1 MNVTTLGLLFASVI
15 VGAIVV
21 ELFKAKKSR
30 NIQLLLTFSGAYLL
44 AISLLHLLPEL
55 FTYNTTNLT
64 YTWDNG
70 SITTV
75 NIGVFILAGFLIQIL
90 LEYFSQG
97 IEHGHFHK
105 SNIIPFSVLI
115 SLCLHALLEGVPLAG
130 HLSHHAHNAL
140 LTGVILHKMPV
151 AIVLMTF
158 LLQSNMEKKKA
169 YFYLLIFALMAPLG
183 VLSGNLFTIL
193 ANYHNEIMAIVVGI
207 FLHISTTILFEST
220 DGHKFSF
227 TKIITIIIGT
237 LLAILSL

>member
-1 MNVTTLGLLFASVI
+1 MNLTTLGLLFASVI
-15 VGAIVV
+15 AGAIVV
-21 ELFKAKKSR
+21 ELFKPTKSR

-44 AISLLHLLPEL
+44 AISVLHLLPEL
-55 FTYNTTNLT
+55 FQHNTTQ
-64 YTWDNG
+64 
-70 SITTV
+70 
-75 NIGVFILAGFLIQIL
+75 NIGLFILRGFLIQIL

-105 SNIIPFSVLI
+105 SNVIPFSVLI
-115 SLCLHALLEGVPLAG
+115 SLCLHALLEGIPLGG
-130 HLSHHAHNAL
+130 HLHNHTHNAL
-140 LTGVILHKMPV
+140 LTGIVLHKLPV
-151 AIVLMTF
+151 SIVLMTF
-158 LLQSNMEKKKA
+158 FLQSGMPKKRA
-169 YFYLLIFALMAPLG
+169 YILLLLFALMSPLG
-183 VLSGNLFTIL
+183 VFAGNLFTIL

>member
-1 MNVTTLGLLFASVI
+1 MNITTLGLLFLSVI
-15 VGAIVV
+15 AGAIFV
-21 ELFKAKKSR
+21 ELFNPKKGR

-44 AISLLHLLPEL
+44 AVSFLHLLPEL
-55 FTYNTTNLT
+55 FWYNTTE
-64 YTWDNG
+64 
-70 SITTV
+70 
-75 NIGVFILAGFLIQIL
+75 NIGIYILSGFVIQIL

-115 SLCLHALLEGVPLAG
+115 SLCLHALLEGIPLG
-130 HLSHHAHNAL
+130 GDLHEHTHDAL
-140 LTGVILHKMPV
+140 LYCIVLHKMPV

-158 LLQSNMEKKKA
+158 FLQSNMRKSRA
-169 YFYLLIFALMAPLG
+169 YLLLFLFAIMAPLG
-183 VLSGNLFTIL
+183 VYAGNIFGTLSAFKE
-193 ANYHNEIMAIVVGI
+193 EIMAMVIGI

-227 TKIITIIIGT
+227 TKIIIIIIGT